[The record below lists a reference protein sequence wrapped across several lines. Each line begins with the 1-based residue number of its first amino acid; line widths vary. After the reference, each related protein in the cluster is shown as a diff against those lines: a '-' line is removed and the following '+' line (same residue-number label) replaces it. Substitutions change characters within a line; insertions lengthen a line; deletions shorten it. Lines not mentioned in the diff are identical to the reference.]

1 MVYFERWKVK
11 SAFCHI
17 MNAEQSKPVRLGKSV
32 HTDVFI
38 ASCRSAGF
46 FFCPHKLY
54 CIKAFIL
61 TEKIYTKERGYQ
73 MKLVYDINDK
83 PKFSQNIV
91 FAFQQI
97 LAIIT
102 ATILVPL
109 LVNQNGVNGINLH
122 MDIAAALF
130 GAGMGTL
137 VYLLFTK
144 GKSPAFLGSSFAFLQ
159 SMYNAV
165 VFGYFGIIVGAV
177 LAGLVYAVIALVI
190 HFAGTKWIDKLMPP
204 VIIGPTVALIGLGLA
219 GGAIS
224 NLTSATAAGMGYNL
238 IAILCGISTLV
249 ITIIASVKGGK
260 TMRLIPFIIGIAG
273 GYIIASIFTIFGEV
287 FNCDYLKIVDYSAI
301 VNNFKTLSLESFIR
315 VPDFTFVEA
324 FREVTSE
331 GFAFSLADLG
341 SLALLF
347 VPVAFV
353 VFAEHIAD
361 HKNLSSIINRDL
373 LGSEPGLKRT
383 LLGDGVGSMVGA
395 FFGGCANTTYGESV
409 GCVAITGNA
418 SVSTII
424 LTAIMALLL
433 SFLTPIVAIIETI
446 PSCVIGGICVA
457 LYGFIAVSGLRMLK
471 NVNLDENKNLFV
483 VSTILV
489 CGIGGLTL
497 NFGKVSL
504 TNIAT
509 ALILGIIVNLIVN
522 AKSKKKAET
531 ETTEDK

>member
-1 MVYFERWKVK
+1 
-11 SAFCHI
+11 
-17 MNAEQSKPVRLGKSV
+17 
-32 HTDVFI
+32 
-38 ASCRSAGF
+38 
-46 FFCPHKLY
+46 
-54 CIKAFIL
+54 
-61 TEKIYTKERGYQ
+61 

-287 FNCDYLKIVDYSAI
+287 FNCDYLKRVD
-301 VNNFKTLSLESFIR
+301 
-315 VPDFTFVEA
+315 
-324 FREVTSE
+324 
-331 GFAFSLADLG
+331 
-341 SLALLF
+341 
-347 VPVAFV
+347 
-353 VFAEHIAD
+353 
-361 HKNLSSIINRDL
+361 
-373 LGSEPGLKRT
+373 
-383 LLGDGVGSMVGA
+383 
-395 FFGGCANTTYGESV
+395 
-409 GCVAITGNA
+409 
-418 SVSTII
+418 
-424 LTAIMALLL
+424 
-433 SFLTPIVAIIETI
+433 
-446 PSCVIGGICVA
+446 
-457 LYGFIAVSGLRMLK
+457 
-471 NVNLDENKNLFV
+471 
-483 VSTILV
+483 
-489 CGIGGLTL
+489 
-497 NFGKVSL
+497 
-504 TNIAT
+504 
-509 ALILGIIVNLIVN
+509 
-522 AKSKKKAET
+522 
-531 ETTEDK
+531 